1 MEDTWNLM
9 NNWELVIPPS
19 RPSPAQIELLVSI
32 ASKIDKKSSVAVLG
46 STIEYRDILF
56 ELNFQNIYIFDR
68 NKRFYELTSKHRIYK
83 NKEILV
89 LGDWIE
95 TLQKFPNNF
104 SLIVSDLTSG
114 NVPYKFRNK
123 FYTDIQNA
131 LNLGGVFFDKI
142 LTHNKKFLNVDILLK
157 KYEKLPINWVT
168 INFFSCELLFC
179 SELLK
184 ISEKVDTSNF
194 YKKLEGTSN
203 NQRIK
208 KFIEM
213 SKIITPIEFVWYY
226 GKNWTEL
233 KSEYCK
239 NLKLIR
245 TYEDENSSPYFK
257 RVKIFHL
264 EKKNERS
271 NT

>member
-32 ASKIDKKSSVAVLG
+32 ASKVDKTSNVAVLG
-46 STIEYRDILF
+46 STIEYRDVLY
-56 ELNFQNIYIFDR
+56 ELNFKNIFVFDR
-68 NKRFYELTSKHRIYK
+68 NKKFYELTTGHRIYK
-83 NKEILV
+83 NKETLV
-89 LGDWIE
+89 HGDWLE

-114 NVPYKFRNK
+114 NVSYDLRDK
-123 FYTDIQNA
+123 FYSDIQNA
-131 LNLGGVFFDKI
+131 LILGGVFFDKI

-168 INFFSCELLFC
+168 INYFSCELLFC

-184 ISEKVDTSNF
+184 INEKVETNKF
-194 YKKLEGTSN
+194 YKQLDSASN
-203 NQRIK
+203 NKRIK

-213 SKIITPIEFVWYY
+213 SKIITPTEFIWYY
-226 GKNWTEL
+226 GKSWSEL
-233 KSEYCK
+233 KLGYC
-239 NLKLIR
+239 NKLTLLNEI
-245 TYEDENSSPYFK
+245 EDELGSPYLGF
-257 RVKIFHL
+257 VKLFTFQ
-264 EKKNERS
+264 R
-271 NT
+271 